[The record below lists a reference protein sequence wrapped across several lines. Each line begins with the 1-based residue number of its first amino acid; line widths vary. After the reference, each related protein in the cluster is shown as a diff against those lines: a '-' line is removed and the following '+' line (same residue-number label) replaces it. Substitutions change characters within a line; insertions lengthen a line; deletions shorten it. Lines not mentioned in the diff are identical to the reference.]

1 MADTSLRETE
11 TDRAWVHMF
20 SASAFKL
27 LCGAPLGHGQGSTC
41 PPILLSSLQRPS
53 WEPTPVGSF
62 LKGQFLLSLLLP
74 RLWKLPESCPQA
86 SWCQRLPSTLLL
98 SSPLAM
104 LLAYQ
109 PSQSQKQICSL
120 SLIQLLTPQTIPR

>member
-1 MADTSLRETE
+1 MADTSLREKE

-41 PPILLSSLQRPS
+41 SLNLLSSLQRPPR
-53 WEPTPVGSF
+53 ERTPVGSF

-74 RLWKLPESCPQA
+74 RLWNLPGRCPQA
-86 SWCQRLPSTLLL
+86 SWC
-98 SSPLAM
+98 
-104 LLAYQ
+104 
-109 PSQSQKQICSL
+109 
-120 SLIQLLTPQTIPR
+120 